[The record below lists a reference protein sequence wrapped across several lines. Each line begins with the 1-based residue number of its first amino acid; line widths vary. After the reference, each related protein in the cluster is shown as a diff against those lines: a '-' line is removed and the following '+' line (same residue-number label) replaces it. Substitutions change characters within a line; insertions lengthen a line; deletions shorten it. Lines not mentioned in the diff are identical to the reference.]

1 MTILTRA
8 IARILF
14 LPLLMVAFAV
24 LVKGYADIGD
34 GFSAGVIASLA
45 FILQGVA
52 FGAQEF
58 VRLPLARF
66 ASIGAFVGL
75 AMALAVAFVPV
86 FFDEEIL
93 RHHPEAGEE
102 VIHFGSLEFITP
114 VLFDVGVFLIVI
126 GFCVG
131 CLGSI
136 GREAARREREQ
147 HAQAEVRNVG
157 DYREAPGGP
166 P

>member
-14 LPLLMVAFAV
+14 LPLLIVAFAV

-45 FILQGVA
+45 FILQGVV

-66 ASIGAFVGL
+66 APIGAFLGL
-75 AMALAVAFVPV
+75 ALALAVAFGPV
-86 FFDEEIL
+86 VFDEEIL

-102 VIHFGSLEFITP
+102 AVHFGSLEFITP
-114 VLFDVGVFLIVI
+114 VLFDVGVFLIVV

-136 GREAARREREQ
+136 GREAVRRERE
-147 HAQAEVRNVG
+147 HLAQG
-157 DYREAPGGP
+157 DARGAGERRGTAGGTS
-166 P
+166 

>member
-8 IARILF
+8 IARLLF

-66 ASIGAFVGL
+66 APIGAFLGL
-75 AMALAVAFVPV
+75 ALALAVAFGPV
-86 FFDEEIL
+86 VLGDEIL
-93 RHHPEAGEE
+93 RHYPEAGEE
-102 VIHFGSLEFITP
+102 AVHFGALEFITP
-114 VLFDVGVFLIVI
+114 VLFDVGVFLIVV

-131 CLGSI
+131 CLGAI
-136 GREAARREREQ
+136 GREAARRDREH
-147 HAQAEVRNVG
+147 HAPDDARGAVG
-157 DYREAPGGP
+157 GTP
-166 P
+166 